1 MIDNPGLNDNRKYDY
16 SSSEHQFRDE
26 YPIIVEI
33 IPKHSTVVDFGC
45 GNGSLLELLI
55 SEKSVNG
62 IGYEISES
70 GIDACSKKGI
80 KAVCTSIDQY
90 HEELQA
96 KQFDYAICNVTLQ
109 MVLYPEILLR
119 EMIRV
124 SKYQIISFPNFAFYK
139 NRLDM
144 LIHGRMPR
152 PMLFDYRW
160 NSTGHIH
167 QFSSADF
174 CDLIREIGNVRII
187 NSYHANS
194 RNPFKKILRR
204 IFPNLFEFIPIYL
217 LESMSHE

>member
-1 MIDNPGLNDNRKYDY
+1 MIDDPDLNDNRKYDY
-16 SSSEHQFRDE
+16 SNSEFQYRDE

-33 IPKHSTVVDFGC
+33 IPKNSTVIDFGC

-55 SEKSVNG
+55 SEKSVDG

-70 GIDACSKKGI
+70 GINACSNKGI
-80 KAVCTSIDQY
+80 KAVCKSIDQY
-90 HEELQA
+90 HEEIHA

-109 MVLYPEILLR
+109 MVMYPEVLLR

-144 LIHGRMPR
+144 IIHGRMPR
-152 PMLFDYRW
+152 PMLFGYRW

-167 QFSSADF
+167 QFSSVDF
-174 CDLIREIGNVRII
+174 HGILREIGNVRII

-194 RNPFKKILRR
+194 QNPLKKILRR
-204 IFPNLFEFIPIYL
+204 TFPNLFEFIPIYL
-217 LESMSHE
+217 LESLSHE